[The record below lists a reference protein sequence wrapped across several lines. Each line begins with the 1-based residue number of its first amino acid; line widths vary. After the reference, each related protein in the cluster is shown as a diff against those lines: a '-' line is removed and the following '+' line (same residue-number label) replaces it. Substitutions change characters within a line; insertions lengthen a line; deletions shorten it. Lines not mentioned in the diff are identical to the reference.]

1 MQPSLS
7 TRHAVNGAFAGHR
20 SAITR
25 FGGSDAEK
33 VYEALLAKAASLNLL
48 EEARQALTTQDIVQV
63 ALQNGRSLRA
73 LSKGDHRFYVLV
85 NGWACR
91 FVTTCDGA
99 RQITDIILPG
109 DIIYRDVAGSDPLD
123 QQITACGP
131 ATFAL
136 LRIYGPFDRGGP
148 LRMLIDQARNE
159 EAALLRA
166 RLVSIGRRD
175 AYARLAYLFAE
186 LARRLGR
193 VGLADQGVY
202 RCPLT
207 QEQIGDVLGLTAVHV
222 NRTLQ
227 ALRRDNLVSVDRP
240 LVVIRDFCRLENVI
254 DSIRPM
260 LVQKRS

>member
-7 TRHAVNGAFAGHR
+7 TGHAVNGAFAESR
-20 SAITR
+20 SATTR
-25 FGGSDAEK
+25 FCRGGVEQI
-33 VYEALLAKAASLNLL
+33 YEALLAKAAWLNLL
-48 EEARQALTTQDIVQV
+48 EEARRALTIQHIAQV

-73 LSKGDHRFYVLV
+73 LSKDDHRFYVLV

-91 FVTTCDGA
+91 SITTCDGA

-109 DIIYRDVAGSDPLD
+109 DIIYRDVARFNTLD
-123 QQITACGP
+123 QQMTACGP
-131 ATFAL
+131 ARFAL
-136 LRIYGPFDRGGP
+136 LHIDGPIDQATP
-148 LRMLIDQARNE
+148 LRMLLDQARNE

-186 LARRLGR
+186 LARRLDR

-207 QEQIGDVLGLTAVHV
+207 QEQLGDVLGLTAVHV

-227 ALRRDNLVSVDRP
+227 ALRRDGLVFFDRP
-240 LVVIRDFCRLENVI
+240 LVVINNLRRLEDVAGI
-254 DSIRPM
+254 VLQIS
-260 LVQKRS
+260 